1 MVNYM
6 IASIVAGVLA
16 SLVLCPMEEVR
27 IKMVG
32 DESWAGEGFVSGCG
46 RLLREHGVFGTF
58 SGMQAMLSKQV
69 PYTVMKQAAF
79 DIIAGALYSV
89 AIVCGVRALDIKWF
103 ISFAAAFLTSIVSC
117 VASMP
122 GDVIL
127 TQTYAFYN
135 YQCLVDGEADCSY
148 TNNFNAIVRKINTE
162 RGIMGFFVGFQT
174 RLVHVVSIVT
184 SQLVFYDVIKIA
196 VGLKTTGSH

>member
-1 MVNYM
+1 M
-6 IASIVAGVLA
+6 IASVVAGVLA
-16 SLVLCPMEEVR
+16 SLVLCPMEEAR

-32 DESWAGEGFVSGCG
+32 DESWANEGFVSGCR
-46 RLLREHGVFGTF
+46 RLLREHGIFGTF

-79 DIIAGALYSV
+79 DIIACSLYSI
-89 AIVCGVRALDIKWF
+89 AALCGVQALDMKWF
-103 ISFAAAFLTSIVSC
+103 ISISAAFLTSIVSC

-127 TQTYAFYN
+127 TQTYASYN
-135 YQCLVDGEADCSY
+135 YQCAVEGDMDCSY
-148 TNNFNAIVRKINTE
+148 TNDFNAIVRKIYKD

-184 SQLVFYDVIKIA
+184 SQLVFYDIIKLA